1 MRGCFQGVCLPPQ
14 SPAPD
19 TQQVLNPGPAI
30 LSVSSWME
38 GSKGGAAV
46 RGVAGVKKRDLGW
59 GVEIPLEA
67 KANRYANTLPE
78 DFSRSHLPAASPG
91 QAAPKESLPV
101 PCLSPRDTVH
111 TCTTNFSQERSEP
124 QEFSLGGLLRWTL
137 LKAFPVGPSDV
148 SWPRQPCREP
158 SSVYKDGH
166 ESSPFTRRQPVC
178 LGGQGQE
185 MGLVFRSCSFV
196 QNHGCHP

>member
-1 MRGCFQGVCLPPQ
+1 MTPVTLVCVRPCGCARAEEGLWPGVSLRMRGCFQGVCLPPQ

-38 GSKGGAAV
+38 GSKGGATV

-91 QAAPKESLPV
+91 QGSSRGKPSCPVSQSQRSLSIPV
-101 PCLSPRDTVH
+101 PQTSPRKDLNHRSLVLGASERDT
-111 TCTTNFSQERSEP
+111 SE
-124 QEFSLGGLLRWTL
+124 GLSCRPLRCKL
-137 LKAFPVGPSDV
+137 APAALPGARLCV
-148 SWPRQPCREP
+148 
-158 SSVYKDGH
+158 
-166 ESSPFTRRQPVC
+166 
-178 LGGQGQE
+178 
-185 MGLVFRSCSFV
+185 
-196 QNHGCHP
+196 